1 MLSSREVGDEP
12 LEMETKAISMVLNR
26 QLPSDISS
34 KPAKIKDSHVTFPP
48 PGDLLSS
55 EGMGMTHVDTQVWK
69 DTRINRERDRKMDNQ
84 VERQTTSQKKQTG
97 KYRDKK
103 IEIDRQLEGSI
114 QKQTDRQ
121 TDNTD

>member
-69 DTRINRERDRKMDNQ
+69 DTRINRERDRKMDNHLEGQ
-84 VERQTTSQKKQTG
+84 TTGPKKNKQANIGIKRLRLTGSWKDRYRNRQTTLS
-97 KYRDKK
+97 
-103 IEIDRQLEGSI
+103 
-114 QKQTDRQ
+114 
-121 TDNTD
+121 N